1 MALHR
6 GLTTASLAL
15 AIAVFSVPMTS
26 SAQGG
31 GAGAG
36 AGPGPAG
43 AAPGGGGG
51 GFGRGRGNPP
61 YTPAADA
68 RDLKSVLMNWT
79 WYQGM
84 LRGVEEHELI
94 VTLEYRAE
102 GTIQV
107 NGDDCAI
114 KPFADS
120 AREGELGTSGYRI
133 SVAYQQPGSRT
144 QINCTLPNGREYS
157 NIEVVSGEYAWNEDV
172 PGAGLVPDRGTATPT
187 PNALDERLIRMWS
200 SPYGAPKA
208 ALAGAGI
215 PLRRVWRNPG
225 GLLEAGPST
234 IGETSVTWD
243 GDTPVVT
250 YPIPGVDG
258 ATGVARLDDRHM
270 VSSVVV
276 THGRDTYEFE
286 YSNYDDYN
294 NPLHKIEVYMAGH
307 IVESKNGDVVRD
319 LTTKQT
325 ETGSVYVVVPVPPDV
340 GPATTEVAMY
350 GTDQQ
355 APVLSSTDPTPR
367 LADGHPDLTGNWNNP
382 GKFFIWAYGN
392 RRCAPTQLEGC
403 SPQWNQTIDFTF
415 EAASRFGPNRPIYRP
430 EHWDEVI
437 YLDMWT
443 NRYDPIMSC
452 QPMGVPRQ
460 GPPGR
465 IVHTDSDIVLL
476 YGAGGDGGGGYS
488 DFRVIATD
496 DREVNEQQA
505 RQTKYTGHSVGHW
518 EGDTLVI
525 VSVGFTPATWLARGG
540 FFHSENMTVTER
552 FTRQGNQ
559 ILYEAMVEDPDVLLY
574 PWTLNPMLMTGGVP
588 APAAAGAA
596 AGRGGGRGGLV
607 GTERGYCQEYELD
620 DISTQYRH

>member
-1 MALHR
+1 MTLHR
-6 GLTTASLAL
+6 GLTAASVAL
-15 AIAVFSVPMTS
+15 AIAVFSVPMTV

-43 AAPGGGGG
+43 GAPGGG
-51 GFGRGRGNPP
+51 GFGRRGAPP
-61 YTPAADA
+61 YTPEPEV
-68 RDLKSVLMNWT
+68 RDLKSVLFNWT

-84 LRGVEEHELI
+84 LRGLEEHELI

-107 NGDDCAI
+107 NGQDCAI
-114 KPFADS
+114 TPFAEG

-133 SVAYQQPGSRT
+133 SAAYQEPAYRT
-144 QINCTLPNGREYS
+144 QINCTLPNGRVYS
-157 NIEVVSGEYAWNEDV
+157 NIEVVSGDFAWNEDV
-172 PGAGLVPDRGTATPT
+172 PGAGLIPGEGTATPAPT
-187 PNALDERLIRMWS
+187 TRDERLIRLWA

-215 PLRRVWRNPG
+215 PVRRVWRNPS
-225 GLLEAGPST
+225 GLLEAGATT

-243 GDTPVVT
+243 GDTPVIT
-250 YPIPGVDG
+250 FPIPGVDD
-258 ATGVARLDDRHM
+258 ATAVARLDDRHM
-270 VSSVVV
+270 VESVVV

-286 YSNYDDYN
+286 YSDYDDYN
-294 NPLHKIEVYMAGH
+294 NPLHKIEVYMAGRV
-307 IVESKNGDVVRD
+307 IESKNGDVVRD

-325 ETGSVYVVVPVPPDV
+325 ETGSVYVVVPVPASV
-340 GPATTEVAMY
+340 GPATTAVAMY

-355 APVLSSTDPTPR
+355 APALTSTDPTPR
-367 LADGHPDLTGNWNNP
+367 LADGKPDLTGNWNNP
-382 GKFFIWAYGN
+382 GKFFIWAYGS

-415 EAASRFGPNRPIYRP
+415 EAASRFGPNRPLYRP

-443 NRYDPIMSC
+443 NRYDPIMTC
-452 QPMGVPRQ
+452 QPMGIPRQ

-465 IVHTDSDIVLL
+465 IVHTENDIVLL
-476 YGAGGDGGGGYS
+476 YGSGGDGGGGYS

-496 DREVNEQQA
+496 GREVTEQQE

-525 VSVGFTPATWLARGG
+525 VSTGFTPATWLARGG
-540 FFHSENMTVTER
+540 FFHSENMKVTER

-559 ILYEAMVEDPDVLLY
+559 ILYETIVEDPEVLLY
-574 PWTLNPMLMTGGVP
+574 PWVLNPMLMTTGG
-588 APAAAGAA
+588 AG
-596 AGRGGGRGGLV
+596 GRGGGRGGLV

-620 DISTQYRH
+620 DIATQYRH